1 MGKKVLYFITSE
13 DITGVELASEH
24 TEEDAV
30 TILLLQNA
38 VYFANKTNKMV
49 SKALDKNVT
58 IVANKEDI
66 EVRGIKNFISD
77 KIKLIAYDEVVDLI
91 FANDTIINM

>member
-1 MGKKVLYFITSE
+1 
-13 DITGVELASEH
+13 
-24 TEEDAV
+24 
-30 TILLLQNA
+30 
-38 VYFANKTNKMV
+38 MV

-77 KIKLIAYDEVVDLI
+77 KVKLIAYDEVVDLI

>member
-13 DITGVELASEH
+13 DIAGVELASEH
-24 TEEDAV
+24 TGEDAV

-38 VYFANKTNKMV
+38 VYQANKTNKMV

-58 IVANKEDI
+58 IVANKEDV

-77 KIKLIAYDEVVDLI
+77 KVKLIAYDEVVDLI

>member
-1 MGKKVLYFITSE
+1 G
-13 DITGVELASEH
+13 
-24 TEEDAV
+24 EDAV

-38 VYFANKTNKMV
+38 VYQANKTNKMV

-58 IVANKEDI
+58 IVANKEDV

-77 KIKLIAYDEVVDLI
+77 KVKLIAYDEVVDLI